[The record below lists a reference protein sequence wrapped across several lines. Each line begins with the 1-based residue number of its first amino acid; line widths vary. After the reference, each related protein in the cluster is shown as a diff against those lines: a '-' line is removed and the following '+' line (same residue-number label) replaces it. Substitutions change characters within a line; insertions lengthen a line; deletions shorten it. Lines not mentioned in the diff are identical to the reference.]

1 LLRLAT
7 LSAFALSGSA
17 LWVLFEHARGPV
29 DEPEPNPLTG
39 QPVPAFA
46 VPPLQ
51 DGTGLATR
59 DFAGAE
65 RPVLLNFFAS
75 WCAPCVQEIPVLL
88 ALRQQGLAIWGIAY
102 RDTPAAATA
111 FLARVGNPYQ
121 RIGRD
126 DDGATGP
133 AFALSGVPASF
144 LVDRS
149 GIVQWSWAGRLSPDV
164 AAQALTPLLN
174 AMHG

>member
-1 LLRLAT
+1 M
-7 LSAFALSGSA
+7 
-17 LWVLFEHARGPV
+17 
-29 DEPEPNPLTG
+29 DEPEPNPLIGRSVPGFTV
-39 QPVPAFA
+39 QPLGDGSGISAPDFA
-46 VPPLQ
+46 VS
-51 DGTGLATR
+51 GG
-59 DFAGAE
+59 
-65 RPVLLNFFAS
+65 PVLLNFFAS

-111 FLARVGNPYQ
+111 FLARVGNPYR

>member
-1 LLRLAT
+1 MLRLAT

-88 ALRQQGLAIWGIAY
+88 GLRQQGLAIWGIAY
-102 RDTPAAATA
+102 RDRPDATAA
-111 FLARVGNPYQ
+111 FLAQHGNPYQ
-121 RIGRD
+121 RVGRD
-126 DDGATGP
+126 EQGRLGP
-133 AFALSGVPASF
+133 AFALIGLPESF

-149 GIVQWSWAGRLSPDV
+149 GVVRWGWAGGLSQDV
-164 AAQALTPLLN
+164 VAQSPLK
-174 AMHG
+174 AMS